1 MTTLWLIRHG
11 ETDWNV
17 EQRFQG
23 TSDQLLNERGE
34 TQAQSLVPRL
44 ANIHFDGI
52 YSSDLKRVQ
61 RTAELALGGTLE
73 GVTLDSRLQEL
84 DFGEWEGLSWH
95 EVREQFPEAFA
106 IWANDR
112 EQNPHGGE
120 RITDVVQRVDLFLND
135 LRNRHGKDD
144 HILIFAH
151 GGVLAVMVCMLLET
165 DPSKWWRYRFLNC
178 TLSEIE
184 LANRG
189 AILTKLNDDSHLVT

>member
-1 MTTLWLIRHG
+1 MTRLWLVRHG

-23 TSDQLLNERGE
+23 TSDQLLNATGE
-34 TQAQSLVPRL
+34 AQAQSLAPRL
-44 ANIHFDGI
+44 ADIAFDGI
-52 YSSDLKRVQ
+52 YSSDLKRVK
-61 RTAELALGGTLE
+61 RTAELALDGSLE

-84 DFGEWEGLSWH
+84 DFGEWEGLSWR
-95 EVREQFPEAFA
+95 EVREQFPDEFA
-106 IWANDR
+106 IWADDR

-120 RITDVVQRVDLFLND
+120 RITDVVRRVELFLND
-135 LRNRHGKDD
+135 MQRQHGKDD
-144 HILIFAH
+144 HVLIFAH
-151 GGVLAVMVCMLLET
+151 GGVFAVMVCMLLDT

-189 AILTKLNDDSHLVT
+189 AILTKLNDDSHFRL